1 MSLFIPSIPQANDN
15 LDFSQGQLLNNN
27 SGLDTV
33 FGIDHYKFSDA
44 TVNKGFHN
52 KVTTPQ
58 FFLNSS
64 IPPVYPTVVPATGAN
79 PVLYAYQTT
88 DGAGTPTTNTGVLQ
102 YSRGPN
108 NAVPTPL
115 THLHG
120 TAVIAPLGV
129 QNIFDITGI
138 TRAMFT
144 VSVMD
149 DVINANNQFAYG
161 SFGVAGAG
169 YRINN
174 FVSTVAPTASKL
186 GITSTGNIL
195 EITNFSTTT
204 ASTSVQ
210 WTIDFLR
217 IL

>member
-1 MSLFIPSIPQANDN
+1 MSLFLPTIPQPGDN
-15 LDFSQGQLLNNN
+15 LDFSQGQLLSNNG
-27 SGLDTV
+27 GLDTV
-33 FGIDHYKFSDA
+33 FGVDHYKFSDA

-64 IPPVYPTVVPATGAN
+64 IPPVYPTVQPATGAN
-79 PVLYAYQTT
+79 PVLYAYQAT

-108 NAVPTPL
+108 NATPTPI

-120 TAVIAPLGV
+120 SAVLAPSATT
-129 QNIFDITGI
+129 NIFDITGV
-138 TRAMFT
+138 TRAMMI

-149 DVINANNQFAYG
+149 DVINNNQFAYVA
-161 SFGVAGAG
+161 FGVAGLG
-169 YRINN
+169 YKINN
-174 FVSTVAPTASKL
+174 LVLLSSGTTLFV
-186 GITSTGNIL
+186 TSAGNIL
-195 EITNFSTTT
+195 QIINNSGSVT
-204 ASTSVQ
+204 STSVQ

-217 IL
+217 IT

>member
-1 MSLFIPSIPQANDN
+1 MSLFIPTIPQANDN
-15 LDFSQGQLLNNN
+15 LDFSQGQLLSNNA
-27 SGLDTV
+27 GIDTV

-52 KVTTPQ
+52 QVTTPQ
-58 FFLNSS
+58 FFLNTT
-64 IPPVYPTVVPATGAN
+64 IPPVYPTVTPVTVAN
-79 PVLYAYQTT
+79 PILYAYQAT

-108 NAVPTPL
+108 SAVPSPL

-120 TAVIAPLGV
+120 SAVIAALGV

-138 TRAMFT
+138 TRALFT

-149 DVINANNQFAYG
+149 DVITANNQFAYG

-174 FVSTVAPTASKL
+174 FVSTTAPTASKL
-186 GITSTGNIL
+186 GVTTAGNIL
-195 EITNFSTTT
+195 QITNVSTTT
-204 ASTSVQ
+204 ASNNVQ

-217 IL
+217 IE